1 MSWFS
6 NSNKDFPVQTLAAS
20 TATKTAEEPRDILA
34 ENIRDN
40 IKLFDNPNYTKVVR
54 NVERKITPMFRPSKQ
69 PDMFEVS
76 FSYCHEKLELEPG
89 MHVALM
95 PRHLVKPFLERMA
108 VEVASNKV
116 FDTRLHE
123 IRNKVS
129 AKMSDRFAKK
139 AAEKAAE
146 NPEKKSA

>member
-1 MSWFS
+1 MSWFA
-6 NSNKDFPVQTLAAS
+6 NIKKDFPVQTLASS

-40 IKLFDNPNYTKVVR
+40 IKLFDNPAYTKVVR
-54 NVERKITPMFRPSKQ
+54 NVARKITPMFRPAKQ

-76 FSYCHEKLELEPG
+76 FSYCHTKLELEPG
-89 MHVALM
+89 MNVALM

-116 FDTRLHE
+116 FDTRLYE

-129 AKMSDRFAKK
+129 AQMTDRFAKK
-139 AAEKAAE
+139 ATETA
-146 NPEKKSA
+146 EKKSA